1 MSDLPQDTPL
11 NPKYVVIRE
20 ENGKAFEK
28 EHKRLTKLGYR
39 IFSKYEAVDGEC
51 FAALLVRVGGN

>member
-1 MSDLPQDTPL
+1 MDMPKDTPL

-28 EHKRLTKLGYR
+28 ERKRLTKLGYR

-51 FAALLVRVGGN
+51 FAALLVRGNS